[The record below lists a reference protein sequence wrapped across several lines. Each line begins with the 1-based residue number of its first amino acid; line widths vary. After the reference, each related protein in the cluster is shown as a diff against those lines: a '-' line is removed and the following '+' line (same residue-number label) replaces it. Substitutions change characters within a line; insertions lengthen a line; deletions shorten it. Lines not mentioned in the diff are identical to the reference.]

1 MCIINVS
8 CGKLLEAD
16 CVFKKFAIS
25 EKVVWYY
32 EEDLVPLFS
41 GVVSDAVSFLLTAEM
56 LTELLIDHT

>member
-32 EEDLVPLFS
+32 EEDLVPLF
-41 GVVSDAVSFLLTAEM
+41 GVVSDAVYFLLTAEM